1 MISFDTLAYSKR
13 LQAVGVTSEQAE
25 VQAETL
31 KEIIDNNLVTKNHLK
46 ELQANLKREMA
57 DTKVEMI
64 KWVAGMLLVQI
75 GLFWAIVRS
84 LIH

>member
-31 KEIIDNNLVTKNHLK
+31 KEIIDNNLVTKNDLK
-46 ELQANLKREMA
+46 ELEANLKREMA